1 MGAMTLSATREWDFS
16 SEQGKANYKAAQRR
30 YPAQAIVDLAALRDN
45 MRHLVS
51 VVGGPHSGT
60 AVMGIVKADAY
71 GHGLVPAALAALA
84 GGATWLGTAQSHEA
98 LLLRKAGIGPDRCH
112 ILTWVYS
119 GAEVPFDELIDNDI
133 DISVG
138 SLAGIDGVAAAA
150 RRLGKTARVHVKVDS
165 GFGRNG
171 FTPAGFDAALAK
183 LVPLAKEGV
192 LHIVGQWSH
201 LAVADA
207 PDVPEFV
214 ASTDMQ
220 VETFK
225 DFTRRMEAA
234 GIPPEIRHLAN
245 TAATLSRPEI
255 HFELTRPGIGLYG
268 YEADPAMGTP
278 STYSLKPA
286 MTLQAQLGTVKDV
299 EAGHGISYGRTYL
312 TPSDTSTAIVPLGYA
327 DGIHRSASGFDM
339 EGAKHVTKPGGPV
352 RVMTSEG
359 PRLYRVSGRVCMD
372 QFILDL
378 HGSAA
383 ELGIHEGDNV
393 ELFGPGR
400 GEDYAEPT
408 ADDWGRAADTIS
420 YEIFTCLRNRI
431 PRLYEHA
438 TDVLSAE
445 DLAKLDPAC
454 TRGRT
459 HGTGAGR
466 RTHRKVVHHD
476 ERRIQRVRRGALG
489 SGTTQIQLPH
499 RLPTRPRPTHPLVRI
514 AQARRENADSGSR
527 HGRFRTYTAYTHV
540 GGRANR
546 STDRHFARLRSR
558 RGRLRL
564 PCARPRPPAVRP

>member
-71 GHGLVPAALAALA
+71 GHGLTPAALAALA

-352 RVMTSEG
+352 RVMTAEG
-359 PRLYRVSGRVCMD
+359 PRLYHVSGRVCMD

-420 YEIFTCLRNRI
+420 YEIFTRQASCN
-431 PRLYEHA
+431 P
-438 TDVLSAE
+438 VKS
-445 DLAKLDPAC
+445 
-454 TRGRT
+454 G
-459 HGTGAGR
+459 GSR
-466 RTHRKVVHHD
+466 RTHRKAVHHD

-514 AQARRENADSGSR
+514 AQARRENADSGGR
-527 HGRFRTYTAYTHV
+527 HRRFRTYTAYTHV

>member
-1 MGAMTLSATREWDFS
+1 
-16 SEQGKANYKAAQRR
+16 
-30 YPAQAIVDLAALRDN
+30 
-45 MRHLVS
+45 
-51 VVGGPHSGT
+51 
-60 AVMGIVKADAY
+60 
-71 GHGLVPAALAALA
+71 
-84 GGATWLGTAQSHEA
+84 
-98 LLLRKAGIGPDRCH
+98 
-112 ILTWVYS
+112 
-119 GAEVPFDELIDNDI
+119 
-133 DISVG
+133 
-138 SLAGIDGVAAAA
+138 
-150 RRLGKTARVHVKVDS
+150 
-165 GFGRNG
+165 
-171 FTPAGFDAALAK
+171 
-183 LVPLAKEGV
+183 
-192 LHIVGQWSH
+192 
-201 LAVADA
+201 
-207 PDVPEFV
+207 
-214 ASTDMQ
+214 
-220 VETFK
+220 
-225 DFTRRMEAA
+225 
-234 GIPPEIRHLAN
+234 
-245 TAATLSRPEI
+245 
-255 HFELTRPGIGLYG
+255 
-268 YEADPAMGTP
+268 
-278 STYSLKPA
+278 

-445 DLAKLDPAC
+445 D
-454 TRGRT
+454 
-459 HGTGAGR
+459 
-466 RTHRKVVHHD
+466 
-476 ERRIQRVRRGALG
+476 
-489 SGTTQIQLPH
+489 
-499 RLPTRPRPTHPLVRI
+499 PTHPLVRI
-514 AQARRENADSGSR
+514 AQARRENADSGGR
-527 HGRFRTYTAYTHV
+527 HRRFRTYTAYTHV